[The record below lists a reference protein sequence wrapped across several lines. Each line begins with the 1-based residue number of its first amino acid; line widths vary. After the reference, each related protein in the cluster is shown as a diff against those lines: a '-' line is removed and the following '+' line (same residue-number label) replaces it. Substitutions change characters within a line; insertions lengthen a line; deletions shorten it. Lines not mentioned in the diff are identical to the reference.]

1 MAEEK
6 TLKQSNLTY
15 LRGFIIL
22 NIMIFLFMAKIDIS
36 GMVGFL
42 DFDIKSNKIFNKLAE
57 DAIVAPLILALFYIL
72 VTLLSGLIDS
82 TTKERLV
89 FLRWNDVLPGCRAFS
104 KHMYEDPRIDPEII
118 EKNNGVLPTESS
130 KQNSLWYRIYKKYQ
144 NEQPILDAHRNFLLM
159 RDLCGIH
166 LICSIGLGA
175 TGYFVIENKNH
186 YAIYL
191 SVMVAILA
199 LLIFAARNYGV
210 RFVTNVLALETCSKK
225 ESIAVTP

>member
-6 TLKQSNLTY
+6 TLKQSNLSY

-22 NIMIFLFMAKIDIS
+22 NVGGFLIVSKTDIS
-36 GMVGFL
+36 GIVELL
-42 DFDIKSNKIFNKLAE
+42 DLDINSNKIINKLVE
-57 DAIVAPLILALFYIL
+57 DAIGGSFVLALLYIL
-72 VTLLSGLIDS
+72 VTLLSGLLDS

-89 FLRWNDVLPGCRAFS
+89 FLRWNDVLPSCHAFS

-118 EKNNGVLPTESS
+118 EKNNGILPTEPS

-144 NEQPILDAHRNFLLM
+144 NEQPVLDAHKNFLLM

-166 LICSIGLGA
+166 LICLIGLGIA
-175 TGYFVIENKNH
+175 GYFAIEDKNH

-191 SVMVAILA
+191 SVMAFILI
-199 LLIFAARNYGV
+199 LLVLAARNYGI

-225 ESIAVTP
+225 EITPSTP